1 MGNISAPGLG
11 SLDWSV
17 TPNSSPR
24 KEFSSHRNMEN
35 WRRTRQEDGS
45 GDGPSTCGSLSGS
58 DITGWRSSG
67 GSTVFSNSHRWG
79 KYLDVLNT

>member
-1 MGNISAPGLG
+1 MGNISASGLG

-35 WRRTRQEDGS
+35 WRRARQEDGS
-45 GDGPSTCGSLSGS
+45 GDGPSTSGS

-67 GSTVFSNSHRWG
+67 GSTAFSNSHRWG
-79 KYLDVLNT
+79 KYLYIYNLYLNS